1 MFRQVVNGAQKLRH
15 VVLFKFLDSANV
27 ADVSKIENAFRALA
41 TTKVPQVRGF
51 ESGVHVGKESSNQ
64 GFTHAFLLTFD
75 NEQDR
80 DIYMAH
86 DDHKAFVQLQQG
98 IVEKKVV
105 VAFWGK

>member
-75 NEQDR
+75 NEQD
-80 DIYMAH
+80 IAN
-86 DDHKAFVQLQQG
+86 AGLQ
-98 IVEKKVV
+98 
-105 VAFWGK
+105 